1 MKLISSGF
9 SRIEKQVTGWIS
21 CVELAHFEMDRDRKA
36 MELSNYRHKFEITE
50 KVDNFIKDT
59 QEELF
64 KKGFEVQTGIFD
76 SMAKIE
82 KEIQRFKGSLI
93 DIESEVKYM

>member
-1 MKLISSGF
+1 
-9 SRIEKQVTGWIS
+9 
-21 CVELAHFEMDRDRKA
+21 MDRDRKA

-50 KVDNFIKDT
+50 KVDNFIKAT
-59 QEELF
+59 QEELY
-64 KKGFEVQTGIFD
+64 KKGFEVQNGIFD